1 MNWTDAQTNEAG
13 KEILEE
19 IMYNPKSF
27 RMGDIFYKIQEKIDK
42 NVKPEND
49 EFTKQQLEAKA
60 QRLSEWHSLKN
71 KNKTDESSSD
81 DGNSTKAKN
90 EEKYELAEKL
100 KARIKADPTYSINAE
115 IFYDK
120 NIVNFCAQ
128 KGLEENQ
135 RVDGVIMPKTNI
147 DDLVK
152 YTLKHYKN
160 IKKVKEGNRE
170 ARMLQAIFKGNL
182 TKNPEFVAK
191 KNKERRKTLL
201 LGNNRNSP
209 LTQTNRSLP
218 PRSNLTID
226 TRNANT
232 VQGKIAPQT
241 MTRFG
246 QGDIS

>member
-13 KEILEE
+13 REILEE

-100 KARIKADPTYSINAE
+100 KARIKADPSYSINAE

-120 NIVNFCAQ
+120 NIVNFCA
-128 KGLEENQ
+128 
-135 RVDGVIMPKTNI
+135 
-147 DDLVK
+147 
-152 YTLKHYKN
+152 
-160 IKKVKEGNRE
+160 
-170 ARMLQAIFKGNL
+170 
-182 TKNPEFVAK
+182 
-191 KNKERRKTLL
+191 
-201 LGNNRNSP
+201 
-209 LTQTNRSLP
+209 
-218 PRSNLTID
+218 
-226 TRNANT
+226 
-232 VQGKIAPQT
+232 
-241 MTRFG
+241 
-246 QGDIS
+246 